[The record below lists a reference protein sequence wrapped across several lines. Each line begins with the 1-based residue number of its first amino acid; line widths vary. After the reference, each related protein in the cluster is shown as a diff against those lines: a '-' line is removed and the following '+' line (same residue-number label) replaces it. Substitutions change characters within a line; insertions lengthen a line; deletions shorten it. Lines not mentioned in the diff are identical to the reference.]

1 MMSKTHITVGTTC
14 ALLIAQPTPAGACL
28 ALAGGTLGGI
38 MPDTDVI
45 SRDNTGDA
53 IQGEIIA
60 VIITIFVI
68 VIDKLF
74 RFNAFQQIERDK
86 YYLPIGIIM
95 LIALYILGVTRDH
108 RGFTHSIVALILY
121 SIPIMMIYEP
131 LTQYFMM
138 GFLSHL
144 FIDLFNKRGIQLL
157 FPWKKRICFRLCGAD
172 KLANKIIMIVGL
184 AATVAL
190 LINCFIFHIRF

>member
-28 ALAGGTLGGI
+28 ALAGGALGGI
-38 MPDTDVI
+38 MPDIDVI
-45 SRDNTGDA
+45 SRDNTRDA

-144 FIDLFNKRGIQLL
+144 FIDLFNKRGIQLF
-157 FPWKKRICFRLCGAD
+157 FPLKKRFCFGLYYAD
-172 KLANKIIMIVGL
+172 KLANKVIMIVGL
-184 AATVAL
+184 VATVAL